1 VLNELV
7 DGDRSLDKFR
17 TEYEKLH
24 RALLKS
30 HDSEKRL
37 MQKCRELNSEL
48 VSNSAKV
55 QSAMK
60 LSEEDKSAI
69 TSLRKEIE
77 KAWKMVDAAHEKEQ
91 RAKETIQSLRIEIN
105 NLTKLV
111 EQGAGMRGK
120 GILFEMINFSCIG
133 ITMGQEQEA
142 NDLLK
147 IRDELTQ
154 ERDKL
159 LNDIAQLRRDVDE
172 GSLKQSDLERQIQE
186 SNEQIVGLQEKIMQI
201 KTENIRES
209 KKRVCFVLFISIQLI
224 IFN

>member
-1 VLNELV
+1 
-7 DGDRSLDKFR
+7 
-17 TEYEKLH
+17 
-24 RALLKS
+24 
-30 HDSEKRL
+30 
-37 MQKCRELNSEL
+37 
-48 VSNSAKV
+48 
-55 QSAMK
+55 
-60 LSEEDKSAI
+60 
-69 TSLRKEIE
+69 
-77 KAWKMVDAAHEKEQ
+77 
-91 RAKETIQSLRIEIN
+91 
-105 NLTKLV
+105 
-111 EQGAGMRGK
+111 
-120 GILFEMINFSCIG
+120 
-133 ITMGQEQEA
+133 MGQEQEA